1 MFGKSK
7 GNANSFRKLTMENTY
22 TFNLHNTEFSG
33 QYWNPEIT
41 EAVIVLVHGMG
52 EHMSRYEESVI
63 PHLIKNKFAVV
74 SFDQFGHGKTNGKRG
89 HCPSYE
95 ALLESID
102 LAIEKAKTLFPEKPI
117 FLYGHSL
124 GGNLVINYALRKN
137 HKLKGVI
144 ATSPFLRLAFNPPK
158 WKVTFGKLLLNI
170 WPSLTMPSELE
181 LDAIS
186 RDKSEVKKY
195 TDDPLVH
202 DKVSPMFV
210 FPVIEAGEW
219 AIENANKL
227 QIPMLILHG
236 TGDRIIDY
244 KGSEAF
250 SQNTEKSS
258 LKLFEG
264 GYHELHHDTCKEEF
278 LKTIL
283 NWLDKM

>member
-1 MFGKSK
+1 
-7 GNANSFRKLTMENTY
+7 MEI
-22 TFNLHNTEFSG
+22 F
-33 QYWNPEIT
+33 
-41 EAVIVLVHGMG
+41 
-52 EHMSRYEESVI
+52 
-63 PHLIKNKFAVV
+63 K
-74 SFDQFGHGKTNGKRG
+74 
-89 HCPSYE
+89 
-95 ALLESID
+95 D
-102 LAIEKAKTLFPEKPI
+102 L
-117 FLYGHSL
+117 S
-124 GGNLVINYALRKN
+124 
-137 HKLKGVI
+137 
-144 ATSPFLRLAFNPPK
+144 
-158 WKVTFGKLLLNI
+158 
-170 WPSLTMPSELE
+170 
-181 LDAIS
+181 DAIS

-227 QIPMLILHG
+227 KIPMLILHG

-258 LKLFEG
+258 LKLFED

-278 LKTIL
+278 MKTIL